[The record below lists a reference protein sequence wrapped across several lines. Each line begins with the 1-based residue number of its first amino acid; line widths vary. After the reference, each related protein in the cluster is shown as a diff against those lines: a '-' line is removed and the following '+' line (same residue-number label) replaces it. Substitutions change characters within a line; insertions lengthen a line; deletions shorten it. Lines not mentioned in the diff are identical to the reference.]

1 MPTPTPTPTN
11 VYYSDKNFVKLIET
25 ILRGKFINNYS
36 EIFVDFF
43 WLYFC

>member
-1 MPTPTPTPTN
+1 MPTPTPTN
-11 VYYSDKNFVKLIET
+11 VYSDKNFVKLIKT
-25 ILRGKFINNYS
+25 NIDGVKFINNYS